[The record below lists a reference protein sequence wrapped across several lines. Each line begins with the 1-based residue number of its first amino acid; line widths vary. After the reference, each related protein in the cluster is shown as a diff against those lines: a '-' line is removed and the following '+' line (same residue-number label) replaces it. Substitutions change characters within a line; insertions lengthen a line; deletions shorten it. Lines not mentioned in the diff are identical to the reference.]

1 MGIQERKK
9 REKEQ
14 RRKEILDAA
23 ERVFFSKGLKNATMD
38 EVAEE
43 AELSKGTIYLYYK
56 NKDEL
61 FLGLIFQGMQ
71 IMLDMF
77 KKAIQGEGN
86 GLEKTFRIGYAYLN
100 FAKEYPDYY
109 NALSHFRLDELEYEN
124 AECQDSVA
132 CQCSDFGH
140 NSLEILGN
148 IIKQGIGD
156 GSIRSDIDPEQTST
170 ILYGMTT
177 GIIELVALKGEHL
190 KNQHGLKMDNIV
202 DCYFDFVRCAL
213 EPKQIPVKP

>member
-1 MGIQERKK
+1 MGIQERKE

-14 RRKEILDAA
+14 RRIEILDAA

-56 NKDEL
+56 NRDEL
-61 FLGLIFQGMQ
+61 FLGLIFRGMQ
-71 IMLDMF
+71 IMNDMF
-77 KKAIQGEGN
+77 KKAIQGKGT
-86 GLEKTFRIGYAYLN
+86 GLEKTFRIGQAYLK
-100 FAKEYPDYY
+100 FAKEFPDYY

-124 AECQDSVA
+124 AECQGSVA

-140 NSLEILGN
+140 NSLEILSN
-148 IIKQGIGD
+148 IIKEGIGD
-156 GSIRSDIDPEQTST
+156 GSIRSDIDPGQTST

-177 GIIELVALKGEHL
+177 GIIELVAMKGEHL
-190 KNQHGLKMDNIV
+190 KNQHGLKMDHII
-202 DCYFDFVRCAL
+202 DYYFDFVRCAL
-213 EPKQIPVKP
+213 EPKT